1 MTCSYDDLR
10 VGDRVALDPKEYTG
24 EMEFVIHNETT
35 LDDIRAGHMG
45 NVTFVSRPVY
55 LTPERVVALENVW
68 HEAMGTPGDDH
79 DRAEIED
86 YNEVAAIIAEAKG
99 EL

>member
-1 MTCSYDDLR
+1 MR
-10 VGDRVALDPKEYTG
+10 VTLSQHVPNQYGQQHFADVQAVTIVAADGSIHHFTTG
-24 EMEFVIHNETT
+24 TS
-35 LDDIRAGHMG
+35 
-45 NVTFVSRPVY
+45 SRPVY